1 MANLHLL
8 IKFWARKDPD
18 LILHVIGNSR
28 LIVDPFCG
36 SGSSGFVAVL
46 KKASAILSDI
56 NPVSVFI
63 TYNTLNKETLKRE
76 ILEEMREICLKIE
89 NEVYT
94 LNMSERVNFAIWENE
109 EIVSLRLISGK
120 TIRDKRLI
128 KEYLEIEEKLKLRW
142 YPNGEFIYPG
152 TSVKFKDGPHKS
164 IKIVDLFTKRNLYAV
179 SKIYYFIEKIWRHD
193 RKQGDL
199 LKLAF
204 IASLANATKM
214 IPHAPSGGPSWKI
227 PRYWIPRLRE
237 ERNFCRT
244 FMRRLIYLAK
254 FKETWASLVS
264 DYHVTVSFEDKI
276 EPLGKNFIYV
286 YRADALK
293 ICEYLPASD
302 SIILDPP
309 HYDQLNYFEL
319 TYLWQ
324 KWLEGRYKDKRFK
337 DYKYWRREICVNKR
351 IGKDLQWYNNQIYQ
365 VIKSYMPRCAKNGK
379 IILILHNRDKKVL
392 EETVNGIRNIIE
404 NNFKLSVI
412 YKFPKVPSTTQGLH
426 RRRKYLCI
434 MRIKRVN

>member
-179 SKIYYFIEKIWRHD
+179 SSIFLISLPNPIMSKKSLPFS
-193 RKQGDL
+193 
-199 LKLAF
+199 LAF
-204 IASLANATKM
+204 I
-214 IPHAPSGGPSWKI
+214 P
-227 PRYWIPRLRE
+227 
-237 ERNFCRT
+237 
-244 FMRRLIYLAK
+244 
-254 FKETWASLVS
+254 
-264 DYHVTVSFEDKI
+264 
-276 EPLGKNFIYV
+276 
-286 YRADALK
+286 
-293 ICEYLPASD
+293 
-302 SIILDPP
+302 
-309 HYDQLNYFEL
+309 
-319 TYLWQ
+319 
-324 KWLEGRYKDKRFK
+324 
-337 DYKYWRREICVNKR
+337 
-351 IGKDLQWYNNQIYQ
+351 
-365 VIKSYMPRCAKNGK
+365 
-379 IILILHNRDKKVL
+379 
-392 EETVNGIRNIIE
+392 
-404 NNFKLSVI
+404 
-412 YKFPKVPSTTQGLH
+412 
-426 RRRKYLCI
+426 
-434 MRIKRVN
+434 